1 MRELPKKRR
10 CHTNPVCLTIL
21 WVNFLFKW
29 RISRVTLQSKD
40 CIALLALKCVKFDL
54 LYVAENIAKN
64 SLGVLIVTFSLYHY
78 PMKEQQCPWMF
89 ACLILLIIRIQMGVF
104 YA

>member
-54 LYVAENIAKN
+54 LYVAENIAK
-64 SLGVLIVTFSLYHY
+64 
-78 PMKEQQCPWMF
+78 KF
-89 ACLILLIIRIQMGVF
+89 AWSFDSKFFIIPLSYERTTMSMDVCMSYITDH
-104 YA
+104 